1 MQQHRRRNTHRDSHS
16 NRIALGVVG
25 AVVLLGAA
33 VALYVAFRPNA
44 NATSS
49 VSRQPQA
56 PVSVAAGAEPTVA
69 PAPKPLATPVRKP
82 ATKPATKVAVAAAPT
97 PAPTLPEQ
105 MKRMLPG
112 STQIIVVTGAKL
124 GSNTG
129 TVYVFN
135 KQGAHWVEKL
145 RTATRMGTNGLIN
158 GAARH
163 TNTLTTPTGIWKIGA
178 FVFGKDARPPAGTLM
193 PYRQITDGSWWSEEP
208 NSTYNTWVESARPIQ
223 GEHLLGA
230 ASQQY
235 EFALDAA
242 YNELPNERVIGRG
255 TAIFLHVL
263 DPPSYHNGFSAG
275 CVGIPRSDMI
285 RVFKLID
292 PKRNPSFSI
301 GTLERATPTSI
312 YAY

>member
-1 MQQHRRRNTHRDSHS
+1 VQQHRRRNTHRDSHS

-97 PAPTLPEQ
+97 PAPTLPGQ

-242 YNELPNERVIGRG
+242 LEHGGQPGQFRDPRHVEPSAPVFGGAREHDARRNGAVRLELDAVGRFVGGHLEFDVHGMPLVRVC
-255 TAIFLHVL
+255 LPH
-263 DPPSYHNGFSAG
+263 H
-275 CVGIPRSDMI
+275 RS
-285 RVFKLID
+285 R
-292 PKRNPSFSI
+292 R
-301 GTLERATPTSI
+301 
-312 YAY
+312 